1 METSIDVIP
10 SDRRWLAL
18 AVIVAAQFM
27 VILDIAIVN
36 VALPSIKS
44 DLRFSEAS
52 LQWVISAYAIFF
64 GGFLLLG
71 GRLADMLGRRRMF
84 VTGLAF
90 FTLSSLLCGLAWSE
104 GSLVAFRA
112 LQGLGGALLAPATL
126 SILMTTFA
134 EGRDRNLALG
144 IWGAVSGAGG
154 AAGGLLGGVLTSY
167 LSWSW
172 VFFINI
178 PVGVAV
184 IAVTPWLLHETR
196 SELRH
201 RHFDVS
207 GATSVTAGLMLFVYA
222 LTRTVSTGWG
232 DATTIGLLAA
242 SAGLIAGFIAIELRT
257 SAPLLPLRIFKQRTL
272 AAANGIA
279 VLVTAAGFS
288 QFFLLTL
295 YMQQVLHYSAIQT
308 GVGFISVT
316 VAIIVFANVAQM
328 LVSRIGL
335 RSVLTS
341 GLLLIAAGMA
351 LLTRLP
357 ADGHYFWNLF
367 PAFLLSGIGMA
378 FTFVPMTIAG
388 LTGVSGADAGVAS
401 GLLNTSR
408 QIGGAVGLA
417 AVSTVAA
424 AGGGVM
430 NGFHTSFDVLTG
442 LALLG
447 ALVAVRFVAV
457 PPRPATLDNEI
468 LEPLEE
474 AA

>member
-1 METSIDVIP
+1 MAG
-10 SDRRWLAL
+10 LAL
-18 AVIVAAQFM
+18 
-27 VILDIAIVN
+27 
-36 VALPSIKS
+36 
-44 DLRFSEAS
+44 
-52 LQWVISAYAIFF
+52 
-64 GGFLLLG
+64 
-71 GRLADMLGRRRMF
+71 
-84 VTGLAF
+84 
-90 FTLSSLLCGLAWSE
+90 FTLSSLLCGFAWSE
-104 GSLVAFRA
+104 GSLIAFRA
-112 LQGLGGALLAPATL
+112 LQGLGGALLAPAAL

-134 EGRDRNLALG
+134 EGRERNLALG

-167 LSWSW
+167 LSWAW
-172 VFFINI
+172 VFFLNVPI
-178 PVGVAV
+178 GAAV
-184 IAVTPWLLHETR
+184 LAVTPWLLHETR

-207 GATSVTAGLMLFVYA
+207 GATTVTAGLMLFVYA
-222 LTRTVSTGWG
+222 LTRTVTSGWG
-232 DATTIGLLAA
+232 DATTLVLLGG
-242 SAGLIAGFIAIELRT
+242 SALLIAAFVAIELRT
-257 SAPLLPLRIFKQRTL
+257 SAPLLPLRIFRQRTL
-272 AAANGIA
+272 AAANGVA

-295 YMQQVLHYSAIQT
+295 YMQQVLHYSALQT

-316 VAIIVFANVAQM
+316 LAIIVFANVAQA
-328 LVSRIGL
+328 LVSRLGL
-335 RSVLTS
+335 RAVLTS
-341 GLLLIAAGMA
+341 GLLLIASGMA

-367 PAFLLSGIGMA
+367 PAFLVSGIGMA

-388 LTGVSGADAGVAS
+388 LTGVSGADAGIAS

-424 AGGGVM
+424 TSGGM

-447 ALVAVRFVAV
+447 ALVAVRFIAA
-457 PPRPATLDNEI
+457 PARPATLETEI
-468 LEPLEE
+468 LEPIKE